1 MKFTPSFALA
11 ALTSLAVAAP
21 HDIVNKRA
29 VASGPVGYASTNGG
43 TTGGQGGAT
52 TTVSTLAQFTKAA
65 TAKEPTVVY
74 ISGKITGNDKVRV
87 SSDTSIIGLNSDSAL
102 ENIGLFVN
110 KVENVILRNF
120 KSGKVLAKNG
130 DAIGIQASKN
140 VWADHLDLS
149 SDLDHGKDYY
159 DGLLDVTHASEWVT
173 ISNVFFHDHYKCSL
187 VGHSDNNAA
196 EDTGH
201 LHVTYAN
208 NYFSNVSSRL
218 PSIRF
223 GTGHIFN
230 NYYEN
235 VLSSAVDT
243 RDGAQVLVESN
254 VFVKAKKPVASLY
267 SDDQG
272 YAVVK
277 DNDFGGEKNEA
288 PAGTLTKVPYTYTA
302 LGSAKVKAAVVGT
315 AGNTLKF

>member
-1 MKFTPSFALA
+1 MKFTSSIALA
-11 ALTSLAVAAP
+11 ALSSVALAAP
-21 HDIVNKRA
+21 HDNLNKRA

-74 ISGKITGNDKVRV
+74 ISGKITGNTKVKV
-87 SSDTSIIGLNSDSAL
+87 SSDTSIIGLNSNSAL

-110 KVENVILRNF
+110 KVENVVLRNF
-120 KSGKVLAKNG
+120 KSSKVLATNG

-140 VWADHLDLS
+140 VWCDHLDLS

-173 ISNVFFHDHYKCSL
+173 ISNTLFHDHYKCSL

-230 NYYEN
+230 NYFEN
-235 VLSSAVDT
+235 VLSSAIDT
-243 RDGAQVLVESN
+243 RDGAQTLVESN
-254 VFVKAKKPVASLY
+254 VFVKAKQPLASLY
-267 SDDQG
+267 SDDKG
-272 YAVVK
+272 YAVAK

-288 PAGTLTKVPYTYTA
+288 PVGTLTKVPYSYTA
-302 LGSAKVKAAVVGT
+302 LGSGKVKAAVVGV

>member
-1 MKFTPSFALA
+1 MVGKIYKYGKPAPMGTLSSSSFSCPSFQPLSLLSIQLYPYTLSILKMKFTPSFALA

-120 KSGKVLAKNG
+120 KSSKVLAKNG

-173 ISNVFFHDHYKCSL
+173 ISNVFFHDHYKCKSL
-187 VGHSDNNAA
+187 
-196 EDTGH
+196 
-201 LHVTYAN
+201 
-208 NYFSNVSSRL
+208 
-218 PSIRF
+218 SI
-223 GTGHIFN
+223 
-230 NYYEN
+230 
-235 VLSSAVDT
+235 
-243 RDGAQVLVESN
+243 
-254 VFVKAKKPVASLY
+254 
-267 SDDQG
+267 
-272 YAVVK
+272 
-277 DNDFGGEKNEA
+277 
-288 PAGTLTKVPYTYTA
+288 LTA
-302 LGSAKVKAAVVGT
+302 
-315 AGNTLKF
+315 

>member
-1 MKFTPSFALA
+1 MSARRTFFRFDAYCPSLSAWLNKFTSKEESTACN
-11 ALTSLAVAAP
+11 AV
-21 HDIVNKRA
+21 HTGFGIS
-29 VASGPVGYASTNGG
+29 SGPSAFHSRVYLFG
-43 TTGGQGGAT
+43 T
-52 TTVSTLAQFTKAA
+52 
-65 TAKEPTVVY
+65 E
-74 ISGKITGNDKVRV
+74 GNP
-87 SSDTSIIGLNSDSAL
+87 
-102 ENIGLFVN
+102 F
-110 KVENVILRNF
+110 
-120 KSGKVLAKNG
+120 
-130 DAIGIQASKN
+130 
-140 VWADHLDLS
+140 
-149 SDLDHGKDYY
+149 
-159 DGLLDVTHASEWVT
+159 
-173 ISNVFFHDHYKCSL
+173 
-187 VGHSDNNAA
+187 
-196 EDTGH
+196 
-201 LHVTYAN
+201 VTYAN